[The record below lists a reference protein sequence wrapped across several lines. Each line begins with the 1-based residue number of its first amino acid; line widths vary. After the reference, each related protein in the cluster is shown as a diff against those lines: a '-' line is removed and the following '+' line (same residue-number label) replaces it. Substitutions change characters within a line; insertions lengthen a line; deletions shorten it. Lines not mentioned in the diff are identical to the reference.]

1 MESVHY
7 SRVYIK
13 GKETKVERNE
23 SAIPPYPRLRCLR
36 AEPTSVVSRTPAVT
50 RKERFLYRRIWFLG
64 FSAASP
70 TGRFLCFDVEAL
82 DFFNAFKSFPS
93 PVPSASSLGFGDI
106 GLVLSSLFAF
116 LWSSEFSYLFG
127 DSWRRSLVVSCGF
140 LKQEVYLV
148 VFSGC
153 EVVVVLLKFRF
164 LVSFEAGN
172 MSSMLA
178 PTSWYCVLDRVSY
191 QSD

>member
-1 MESVHY
+1 MHYFQRISSPDNIMESVHY

-70 TGRFLCFDVEAL
+70 TGIIWCSFSTHEAIL
-82 DFFNAFKSFPS
+82 IAHT
-93 PVPSASSLGFGDI
+93 
-106 GLVLSSLFAF
+106 
-116 LWSSEFSYLFG
+116 
-127 DSWRRSLVVSCGF
+127 F
-140 LKQEVYLV
+140 LKQLE
-148 VFSGC
+148 G
-153 EVVVVLLKFRF
+153 
-164 LVSFEAGN
+164 GGD
-172 MSSMLA
+172 
-178 PTSWYCVLDRVSY
+178 TS
-191 QSD
+191 